1 MRKGILLLGGMGKRF
16 LPATSIINK
25 HLIPIID
32 RPMFHF
38 SLSTLILA
46 GINKINIIS
55 NQETLNLIKNS
66 IDKNKL
72 KKLYTKN
79 LEQTKAGLKNTARV

>member
-16 LPATSIINK
+16 MPATSIINK

-38 SLSTLILA
+38 SLSTLMLA
-46 GINKINIIS
+46 GIKIINIVS
-55 NQETLNLIKNS
+55 N
-66 IDKNKL
+66 
-72 KKLYTKN
+72 
-79 LEQTKAGLKNTARV
+79 KNTL

>member
-1 MRKGILLLGGMGKRF
+1 MRKGILLLGGLGKRL

-38 SLSTLILA
+38 SLSTLLWELRLLISLV
-46 GINKINIIS
+46 IKI
-55 NQETLNLIKNS
+55 
-66 IDKNKL
+66 
-72 KKLYTKN
+72 
-79 LEQTKAGLKNTARV
+79 R